1 MSRAFA
7 FLYTFFITI
16 ALCFT
21 ANAAKPK
28 EDVLS
33 FLDKPT
39 LSIVVAELTPP
50 PNRILIEHEKILKYQ
65 LRHRYTV
72 FCKNENYGAMDFIP
86 NGNNIESVL
95 LVSGQSLQLGQKC
108 DVKAGNP
115 TKTTYTYK
123 VL

>member
-1 MSRAFA
+1 MSKAFA
-7 FLYTFFITI
+7 FLYTFFITL

-28 EDVLS
+28 DDI
-33 FLDKPT
+33 FTLDKPT

-50 PNRILIEHEKILKYQ
+50 PNRILIEHDKILKYQ

-72 FCKNENYGAMDFIP
+72 FCKNENYGATDFIP
-86 NGNNIESVL
+86 NGTTIQSVL
-95 LVSGQSLQLGQKC
+95 LVSGQSLVLNQKC

-115 TKTTYTYK
+115 TKTTYIYK
-123 VL
+123 VS